1 MKADSLGFK
10 IGLAAQVWRKIKDG
24 NSVEKA
30 IGQIHYP
37 FGKLKAAIQSIVF
50 FTTRKRALIDWIIK
64 ELVQK
69 KPSEEVLSI
78 MEISLGL
85 LNNPRE
91 NAFTVVNQAVQLT
104 KESPTTSN
112 AANFVNAV
120 LRRYLREK
128 EQLLKRATAE
138 EEVKF
143 NAPNWW
149 IEKYK
154 AVFGKKTEKIFALQS
169 IQPPMTLRVNRR
181 KTTPTEM
188 LVELSGNEI
197 NAKPVGRDGLILC
210 SPLPVEQIPGFSEG
224 KLSVQDAGSQLA
236 AQLLDAKDGMR
247 VLDACAAP
255 GGKTAH
261 ILELADVD
269 MLAIEIDPERAKS
282 IQENLDR
289 LGLKAEIKV
298 ADAGK
303 TSLWWDGQKFDRILL
318 DAPCTASGIVRRHP
332 DIPWLRRPEDIKS
345 LAQTQQFLIEKLW
358 PLLAKGGK
366 MLYSV
371 CSVFDEEGPR
381 QIQRFIE
388 RTDGCKLIPIGKD
401 GEIFLRLWPE
411 QTDQKDV
418 FWPSVHDGFFYALIE
433 KV

>member
-10 IGLAAQVWRKIKDG
+10 IGLAAQVWRKIKEG
-24 NSVEKA
+24 NSIEKA
-30 IGQIHYP
+30 IGQVHYHS
-37 FGKLKAAIQSIVF
+37 GKLKAAVQSIVF
-50 FTTRKRALIDWIIK
+50 FTTRKRALIDWIVK

-69 KPSEEVLSI
+69 KPQEDVLSI
-78 MEISLGL
+78 LEISLGL
-85 LNNPRE
+85 LNSPKE

-104 KESPTTSN
+104 KESPSTRSTS
-112 AANFVNAV
+112 NFVNAV

-128 EQLLKRATAE
+128 EQLLKRAMAE

-154 AVFGKKTEKIFALQS
+154 AVFGKETEKIFALQN

-188 LVELSGNEI
+188 LVELLGNEI

-210 SPLPVEQIPGFSEG
+210 SPLPVEQIPGFREG

-236 AQLLDAKDGMR
+236 AQLLGAKNGMK

-269 MLAIEIDPERAKS
+269 MLAIEINPERAKS
-282 IQENLDR
+282 IRENMDR

-303 TSLWWDGQKFDRILL
+303 TSMWWDGKKFDRILL

-358 PLLAKGGK
+358 SLLTKGGR

-371 CSVFDEEGPR
+371 CSVFDEEGPE

-401 GEIFLRLWPE
+401 GETLLKLWPE
-411 QTDQKDV
+411 QSDRKDG

>member
-24 NSVEKA
+24 NSMEKA

-50 FTTRKRALIDWIIK
+50 FATRKRALIDWIIK

-78 MEISLGL
+78 LEISLGL

-154 AVFGKKTEKIFALQS
+154 AVFGKKTEKIFAIQS